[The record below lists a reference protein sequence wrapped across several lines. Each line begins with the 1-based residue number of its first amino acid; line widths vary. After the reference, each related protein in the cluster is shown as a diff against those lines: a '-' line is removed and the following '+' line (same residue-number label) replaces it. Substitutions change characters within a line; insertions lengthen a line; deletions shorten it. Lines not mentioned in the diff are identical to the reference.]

1 LAGKG
6 LTGGSVA
13 DITGQLNTLMTT
25 NFGEYMRI
33 IQAVSSGEILTAMT
47 TATPYGAMPGTT
59 ETYEAQ
65 LAGVLGK
72 DFMENIT
79 LQQTNEQLLR
89 DTLDDVA
96 LGLVQFNSPDSTFNT
111 AVEKFGQAAQ
121 LIITELGGDTA
132 TPRRN
137 TLSAMGSHSMFDAQ
151 IAGKRTVTSGQRNF
165 ALGSMNSD
173 HAAGRAYDLVGQNLG
188 LYGQAIRQAGGFAE
202 FHGNGASRHLH
213 VVPGGVPVGDTATPF
228 IASPVMASSSNSSST
243 VNIVVNAPQGMD
255 VQALASEVASR
266 IERAQKSRNE
276 RY

>member
-1 LAGKG
+1 
-6 LTGGSVA
+6 
-13 DITGQLNTLMTT
+13 MTSDF
-25 NFGEYMRI
+25 NEYMRVVDLL
-33 IQAVSSGEILTAMT
+33 ASGEGALGLTTM
-47 TATPYGAMPGTT
+47 TATPHGATPTT
-59 ETYEAQ
+59 LADKTRQ
-65 LAGVLGK
+65 LENVLPPEL
-72 DFMENIT
+72 MEKLTI
-79 LQQTNEQLLR
+79 QETNEAALR
-89 DTLDDVA
+89 DTLAGVEFA
-96 LGLVQFNSPDSTFNT
+96 LVEFNSADSNFNQ
-111 AVEKFGQAAQ
+111 AVEKFGEAAQ
-121 LIITELGGDTA
+121 LIIDKLGDTA
-132 TPRRN
+132 SPRRQA
-137 TLSAMGSHSMFDAQ
+137 LSAMGSHSMFDAQ

-202 FHGNGASRHLH
+202 FHGNGAGRHLH